1 MISSFGNL
9 AFNVNNGK
17 KNVVVN
23 TTFPS
28 NIQVLGNPNIV
39 FPDGNSISTTPS
51 SNLYGVFYYQVG
63 TFYAS
68 SSSTRT
74 TATNNRTTNYALN
87 ISDTNQMWN
96 STPAYVPWTSG
107 TQAANMGDYTGTV
120 STTVITNGTSAPVLG
135 EWLQVQTPFAFHL
148 TYFQCFGHSTRNG
161 FTETGP
167 TSYSKT
173 FIIVG
178 SNDGIIW
185 NYLTTIN
192 AASINSINTGTTLT
206 NNVTTYSYYRFIITQ
221 LKCTANGDNYAIIGT
236 GVGTDGNKFFTM
248 MS

>member
-23 TTFPS
+23 TAFPS

-39 FPDGNSISTTPS
+39 FPAGNSISTTPS

-74 TATNNRTTNYALN
+74 TATMTNYALN
-87 ISDTNQMWN
+87 ISETNQMWN
-96 STPAYVPWTSG
+96 STQSYVPWTAV

-148 TYFQCFGHSTRNG
+148 TYFQCFGHSTRTG
-161 FTETGP
+161 IAGP

-221 LKCTANGDNYAIIGT
+221 LKCTAIGDNYAIIGT
-236 GVGTDGNKFFTM
+236 GVGADGNKFFTM